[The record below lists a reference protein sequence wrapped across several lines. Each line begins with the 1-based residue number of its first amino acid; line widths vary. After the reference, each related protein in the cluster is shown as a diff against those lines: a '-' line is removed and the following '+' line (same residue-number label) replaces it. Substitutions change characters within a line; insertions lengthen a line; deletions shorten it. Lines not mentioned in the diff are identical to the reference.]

1 MEPMKGQEKSIGE
14 LLIQANYITKEQ
26 LDEALEKQRLE
37 GAAEPIGKLLVR
49 MHYVREENIISVLK
63 GILVV
68 VVELKGERFGLE
80 IVYSREI
87 VKCSKITKLPN
98 MPPHIL
104 GMMSLRDEV
113 IPVISLS
120 KKIFGTNEDLTDE
133 SRVIVVEQ
141 RQNLAG
147 FLVDRV
153 LAVKNFQASSFA
165 NITKYTFTV
174 DKKFIAGL
182 LKDGEDVITLI
193 KPEILFEQNQPS

>member
-1 MEPMKGQEKSIGE
+1 METIKGQDKSIGE
-14 LLIQANYITKEQ
+14 LLVQANYLTGEQ
-26 LDEALEKQRLE
+26 LDEALKKQRDE
-37 GAAEPIGKLLVR
+37 GSTEPIGKLLVR
-49 MHYVREENIISVLK
+49 MHYVKEENIISVLK

-68 VVELKGERFGLE
+68 VVEFNSERFGLE

-98 MPPHIL
+98 MPGHIL

-120 KKIFGTNEDLTDE
+120 KKIFGVSEIMTDE
-133 SRVIVVEQ
+133 SRVIIVEQ

-182 LKDGEDVITLI
+182 LKDGEAVITLI
-193 KPEILFEQNQPS
+193 KPEILFEEN

>member
-1 MEPMKGQEKSIGE
+1 METIKGQDKSIGS
-14 LLIQANYITKEQ
+14 LLVQANYLTREQ
-26 LDEALEKQRLE
+26 LDEALKKQLDE
-37 GAAEPIGKLLVR
+37 GSIEPIGKLLVR
-49 MHYVREENIISVLK
+49 MHYVKEENIISVLK

-68 VVELKGERFGLE
+68 VVELNGERFGME

-98 MPPHIL
+98 MPRHIL

-120 KKIFGTNEDLTDE
+120 KKIFGASETLTDE
-133 SRVIVVEQ
+133 SRVIIVEQ
-141 RQNLAG
+141 RQNIAG

-165 NITKYTFTV
+165 NITKYTFAV

-182 LKDGEDVITLI
+182 LKDGEAVITLI
-193 KPEILFEQNQPS
+193 KPEILFEEN